1 MKNEAKAEESVEE
14 ESGGEEEATD
24 GNLEASTVT
33 ATTLPQAQKFQQPL
47 IASEDRPVLVSAS
60 AHEMFMSSD
69 TTGEVQ
75 DGQKHEI
82 VSMKD
87 KYAGKVVLF
96 SFFATII
103 STIFLSL
110 TSF

>member
-1 MKNEAKAEESVEE
+1 MKNEAKEE
-14 ESGGEEEATD
+14 ESGGEEATD

-33 ATTLPQAQKFQQPL
+33 ATTTLPQAQKLQQPL
-47 IASEDRPVLVSAS
+47 IASEPSKNEPVLVA
-60 AHEMFMSSD
+60 AATHEMFMSSE
-69 TTGEVQ
+69 TTGEVK

-82 VSMKD
+82 ISMKD

-110 TSF
+110 SCF

>member
-1 MKNEAKAEESVEE
+1 MKNEAKEE
-14 ESGGEEEATD
+14 ESGGEEATD

-33 ATTLPQAQKFQQPL
+33 ATTLPQAQKLQQPL
-47 IASEDRPVLVSAS
+47 ITSEPSQNKDNPVLVA
-60 AHEMFMSSD
+60 AATHEMFMSSE

-82 VSMKD
+82 ISMKD

-103 STIFLSL
+103 WIIF
-110 TSF
+110 